1 MPFSD
6 DYSQEFGDYMT
17 KRALALH
24 ILVKQW
30 HIIKNFA
37 IETEKNH
44 NCISSYLS
52 AYWINSTMDYAV
64 GLLLVSTAGSVADT
78 EGEPRGSG
86 GCASSGSA
94 GGRAPSHRWGA
105 WGRSPSKAGVHAF
118 CAMVKTFS

>member
-105 WGRSPSKAGVHAF
+105 WGRSPSEAGVHAF
-118 CAMVKTFS
+118 CAMVKAFS